1 MSNFLWRR
9 RLRWAQMARGMDD
22 KQLLKRLALMEALHA
37 GAATPGGRDA
47 AAPAR
52 ERIPARP
59 KRLQSGE
66 LE

>member
-1 MSNFLWRR
+1 
-9 RLRWAQMARGMDD
+9 MDD
-22 KQLLKRLALMEALHA
+22 TQLPERLALMEALHA

-52 ERIPARP
+52 ERIQARP
-59 KRLQSGE
+59 KRLQSEE

>member
-1 MSNFLWRR
+1 
-9 RLRWAQMARGMDD
+9 MAAGMDD

-52 ERIPARP
+52 ERIQARP
-59 KRLQSGE
+59 KRLQSEE